1 MIDFQIIFI
10 VGSSRSGTTMMGRVL
25 ANNSNVFTFKELHF
39 FNILSKSNFYNKLSV
54 DESIVLLAKL
64 LCVQDNSIFEVNR
77 YKNYLFQAREI
88 LPNKQFTSFGIYNFF
103 INHTLKRNNKTI
115 ACLQTPN
122 NIHFL
127 NDINKYFSNALIIN
141 MVRDPRDVLLS
152 QKNKWKR
159 RFLGASK
166 IPFFEAFRSYANYHP
181 IITSKVLE
189 ASLRKT
195 LLLKHNHNFKIVF
208 FEKFLNHSE
217 ETLKDI
223 CSFLSIEYSKEMLLV
238 PLVGSSTENDLSN
251 KLFLDKSKIFK
262 WKKGGLNN
270 AEIYLSELILKEFI
284 IKFNY
289 QSVKFKLFPLLL
301 IFYFLTLP
309 VKLLLSLLLNLY
321 RKFNFFQYF
330 KKLLF
335 VK

>member
-10 VGSSRSGTTMMGRVL
+10 VGSSRSGTTMMGRIL

-39 FNILSKSNFYNKLSV
+39 FNILSKSNFYNELSI

-103 INHTLKRNNKTI
+103 INHTLKINNKTI

-166 IPFFEAFRSYANYHP
+166 IPLFEAFRSYANYHP

-195 LLLKHNHNFKIVF
+195 LLLKHNHNFKIFF

-223 CSFLSIEYSKEMLLV
+223 CSFLSIEYTKEMLLV

-270 AEIYLSELILKEFI
+270 AEIYLTELILKEYI

-289 QSVKFKLFPLLL
+289 QTIKFKLFPLLL

>member
-1 MIDFQIIFI
+1 MIDSQIIFI
-10 VGSSRSGTTMMGRVL
+10 VGSSRSGTTMMGRIL
-25 ANNSNVFTFKELHF
+25 SNNSNVFTFKELHF
-39 FNILSKSNFYNKLSV
+39 FNILSKSNFYNKLSA

-88 LPNKQFTSFGIYNFF
+88 LPNKQYTSFGIYNFF
-103 INHTLKRNNKTI
+103 ISYTLKINNKKI

-166 IPFFEAFRSYANYHP
+166 IPLFEAFRSYANYHP

-189 ASLRKT
+189 ASWTKT

-217 ETLKDI
+217 KTLKDI
-223 CSFLSIEYSKEMLLV
+223 CSFLSIEYDKEMLLV

-251 KLFLDKSKIFK
+251 KFFLDKSKTFK

-270 AEIYLSELILKEFI
+270 AEIYLSELILKEFM

-289 QSVKFKLFPLLL
+289 QTVKFKLIPLLL

-309 VKLLLSLLLNLY
+309 VKLSLSLLLNLY

>member
-1 MIDFQIIFI
+1 
-10 VGSSRSGTTMMGRVL
+10 
-25 ANNSNVFTFKELHF
+25 
-39 FNILSKSNFYNKLSV
+39 
-54 DESIVLLAKL
+54 
-64 LCVQDNSIFEVNR
+64 
-77 YKNYLFQAREI
+77 
-88 LPNKQFTSFGIYNFF
+88 
-103 INHTLKRNNKTI
+103 
-115 ACLQTPN
+115 LQTPN
-122 NIHFL
+122 NIHFV
-127 NDINKYFSNALIIN
+127 NDINKYFSNALILN

-166 IPFFEAFRSYANYHP
+166 IPLFEAFRSYANYHP
-181 IITSKVLE
+181 IITSKILE

-195 LLLKHNHNFKIVF
+195 LLLKHNLNFKIVF

-223 CSFLSIEYSKEMLLV
+223 CSFLSIDYNKEMLLV
-238 PLVGSSTENDLSN
+238 PLVGSSTEKDLSN

-270 AEIYLSELILKEFI
+270 EEIYLSDLILKKLM
-284 IKFNY
+284 IKLNY
-289 QSVKFKLFPLLL
+289 QTVKFKRFPLLL

-309 VKLLLSLLLNLY
+309 IKLSLSLLLNLY

>member
-1 MIDFQIIFI
+1 MIDFKIVFI
-10 VGSSRSGTTMMGRVL
+10 VGSSRSGTTMMGRIL
-25 ANNSNVFTFKELHF
+25 SNNSKVFTFKELHF
-39 FNILSKSNFYNKLSV
+39 FNILSKSNFYNKLSA
-54 DESIVLLAKL
+54 DESIVLFAKL
-64 LCVQDNSIFEVNR
+64 LCVQDNSIFEFNR

-88 LPNKQFTSFGIYNFF
+88 LPKKQFTSFGIYNFF
-103 INHTLKRNNKTI
+103 ISHTLMKNNKTI

-122 NIHFL
+122 NIHFV

-141 MVRDPRDVLLS
+141 MVRDPKDVLLS

-166 IPFFEAFRSYANYHP
+166 IPLFEALRSYANYHP
-181 IITSKVLE
+181 IITSKILE

-195 LLLKHNHNFKIVF
+195 LLLKHNLNFKIVF
-208 FEKFLNHSE
+208 FEKLLNNSE

-223 CSFLSIEYSKEMLLV
+223 CSFLTIDYNKEMLLV
-238 PLVGSSTENDLSN
+238 PVVGSSTENDLSN

-262 WKKGGLNN
+262 WEKGGLNN
-270 AEIYLSELILKEFI
+270 AEIYLSELILKEFM

-289 QSVKFKLFPLLL
+289 QTVKFKLFPLLL
-301 IFYFLTLP
+301 FFYFLTLP
-309 VKLLLSLLLNLY
+309 IKLSLSLVLNLY
-321 RKFNFFQYF
+321 RKFNFLQYF

>member
-10 VGSSRSGTTMMGRVL
+10 VGSSRSGTTMMGRIL

-39 FNILSKSNFYNKLSV
+39 FNILSKSNFYNKLSI
-54 DESIVLLAKL
+54 DESIFLLAKL

-77 YKNYLFQAREI
+77 YKNYLFQARKI

-103 INHTLKRNNKTI
+103 INHTLKINNKTI

-166 IPFFEAFRSYANYHP
+166 IPLFEAFRSYANYHP
-181 IITSKVLE
+181 IITSKILE
-189 ASLRKT
+189 ASWSKT
-195 LLLKHNHNFKIVF
+195 ILMKHIHNFKIVF

-223 CSFLSIEYSKEMLLV
+223 CSFLSI
-238 PLVGSSTENDLSN
+238 D
-251 KLFLDKSKIFK
+251 
-262 WKKGGLNN
+262 
-270 AEIYLSELILKEFI
+270 
-284 IKFNY
+284 
-289 QSVKFKLFPLLL
+289 
-301 IFYFLTLP
+301 
-309 VKLLLSLLLNLY
+309 
-321 RKFNFFQYF
+321 
-330 KKLLF
+330 
-335 VK
+335 

>member
-10 VGSSRSGTTMMGRVL
+10 VGSSRSGTTMMGRIL

-39 FNILSKSNFYNKLSV
+39 FNILSKSNFYNKLSI

-103 INHTLKRNNKTI
+103 INHTLKINNKTI

-166 IPFFEAFRSYANYHP
+166 IPLFEAFRSYANYHP

-238 PLVGSSTENDLSN
+238 PLV
-251 KLFLDKSKIFK
+251 
-262 WKKGGLNN
+262 
-270 AEIYLSELILKEFI
+270 
-284 IKFNY
+284 
-289 QSVKFKLFPLLL
+289 V
-301 IFYFLTLP
+301 
-309 VKLLLSLLLNLY
+309 
-321 RKFNFFQYF
+321 
-330 KKLLF
+330 
-335 VK
+335 